1 MSIIRGILRVLILI
15 VDKLFKPKLAL
26 LPEDQQARLVEAT
39 KGMSLYQFEA
49 CPFCVKVRW
58 AMRRMGVD
66 IPLKDAKNNSVDIL
80 QGAPCL
86 NYLHPPLG
94 KFSNVERHLNCG
106 KSIIMMHGIMRQNP
120 DSLN

>member
-1 MSIIRGILRVLILI
+1 MQNTLVREAVQLSIIRGILRVLILI

-86 NYLHPPLG
+86 NYLHP
-94 KFSNVERHLNCG
+94 V
-106 KSIIMMHGIMRQNP
+106 
-120 DSLN
+120 